1 MFSFLGFKRKPKKK
15 VTRKRVLLPEQQR
28 AAVRLEVTVPGL
40 WRDAPGGKAVG
51 AYTRGSITDISR
63 TGASLTVDREIK
75 RGTQLEIKLSVST
88 SARPLVLLGEVMRS
102 NPVEASGKSALGLR
116 FLGITPE
123 EDRTIMEFINKRQ
136 AERRSRG
143 LA

>member
-1 MFSFLGFKRKPKKK
+1 MLSFFGFKRKPKKSA
-15 VTRKRVLLPEQQR
+15 RKRVLLPEQQR
-28 AAVRLEVTVPGL
+28 AAVRLDVTVPGL

-75 RGTQLEIKLSVST
+75 RGTQLEIKVSVST
-88 SARPLVLLGEVMRS
+88 AAQPLVLLGEVMRS
-102 NPVEASGKSALGLR
+102 SKIEASGKSALGLR

-123 EDRTIMEFINKRQ
+123 EDRKIMEFINKRQ

>member
-1 MFSFLGFKRKPKKK
+1 MLSFFGFKRKPKKAA
-15 VTRKRVLLPEQQR
+15 RKRVLLPEQQR
-28 AAVRLEVTVPGL
+28 AAVRLDVTVPGL

-75 RGTQLEIKLSVST
+75 RGGQIEIKVSVST
-88 SARPLVLLGEVMRS
+88 SAQPLVLLGEVMRS
-102 NPVEASGKSALGLR
+102 SKIEASGKSALGLR

-123 EDRTIMEFINKRQ
+123 EDRKIMEFINKRQ

>member
-1 MFSFLGFKRKPKKK
+1 MLSLFGFKRKPKK
-15 VTRKRVLLPEQQR
+15 TIRKRVLTAEQQR
-28 AAVRLEVTVPGL
+28 AAVRLAVTVPGL

-51 AYTRGSITDISR
+51 PYSRGTIADISR
-63 TGASLTVDREIK
+63 TGASLAVEREI
-75 RGTQLEIKLSVST
+75 RRPAQLEVKLSLST
-88 SARPLVLLGEVMRS
+88 GVRPLVLLAEVVRTS
-102 NPVEASGKSALGLR
+102 KIEASGKWALGIR
-116 FLGITPE
+116 FVGITPD

>member
-1 MFSFLGFKRKPKKK
+1 MLSFFGFKRKPKKK
-15 VTRKRVLLPEQQR
+15 LTRKRVLLPEQQR
-28 AAVRLEVTVPGL
+28 AAVRLDVTVPGL

-102 NPVEASGKSALGLR
+102 NTIEASGKSALGLR

>member
-1 MFSFLGFKRKPKKK
+1 MLGFLGFKPKPK
-15 VTRKRVLLPEQQR
+15 RKATGRRVLTPEQQR
-28 AAVRLEVTVPGL
+28 AAVRLDVTVPGL

-51 AYTRGSITDISR
+51 AYNRGSITDISR
-63 TGASLTVDREIK
+63 TGASLTTDREIR
-75 RGTQLEIKLSVST
+75 RGAQAEVKFSIST
-88 SARPLVLLGEVMRS
+88 AARPLVLLAEVMRTS
-102 NPVEASGKSALGLR
+102 KIETSGKSSLGLR

>member
-1 MFSFLGFKRKPKKK
+1 VLGFLFKRKPKKT
-15 VTRKRVLLPEQQR
+15 VRKRVLAPDQQR
-28 AAVRLEVTVPGL
+28 AAVRLQVTVSGM
-40 WRDAPGGKAVG
+40 WREAPGGKG
-51 AYTRGSITDISR
+51 AGTYSRGAITDISR

-75 RGTQLEIKLSVST
+75 RAAQVEIKFSVST
-88 SARPLVLLGEVMRS
+88 AARPLVLLGEVMRTTKI
-102 NPVEASGKSALGLR
+102 EASGKSALGLR

>member
-1 MFSFLGFKRKPKKK
+1 MLGFLGFKRKPKQKAA
-15 VTRKRVLLPEQQR
+15 RKRVLTPEQQR
-28 AAVRLEVTVPGL
+28 AAVRLDVTVPGL

-51 AYTRGSITDISR
+51 AYARGSITDISR

-75 RGTQLEIKLSVST
+75 RGAQLEVKFSIST
-88 SARPLVLLGEVMRS
+88 SAQPLVLLGEVMRS
-102 NPVEASGKSALGLR
+102 SNIEASGKSALGLR

-123 EDRTIMEFINKRQ
+123 EDRKIMEFINKRQ

>member
-1 MFSFLGFKRKPKKK
+1 MLAFFGFKRKPKKK
-15 VTRKRVLLPEQQR
+15 PASKRVLQPAQQR
-28 AAVRLEVTVPGL
+28 AAVRLQVTVPGL
-40 WRDAPGGKAVG
+40 WRDAPGGKGVG

-75 RGTQLEIKLSVST
+75 RPAQVEIKFSVST
-88 SARPLVLLGEVMRS
+88 AARPLVLLGEVVRTTKI
-102 NPVEASGKSALGLR
+102 EASGKSALGLR
-116 FLGITPE
+116 FLGVTPE